1 MPASYTNNIIDFYKY
16 ISYHLLMNVL
26 ILFIHITF
34 ACLWVG
40 GMLFMVFVSSP
51 YIRRTPF
58 KDEAFQNIGKR
69 FSNIGTLIGL
79 PTLFITGLL
88 NMHFLSV
95 PYTSLLHPES
105 LYQKTLQI
113 KIHTFFLVVLI
124 SILHD
129 FYFSPKAKN
138 SKKYA
143 KITRILGILNLILS
157 LGIVFL
163 ASALR
168 YNM

>member
-1 MPASYTNNIIDFYKY
+1 
-16 ISYHLLMNVL
+16 MNVFV
-26 ILFIHITF
+26 LFIHITF

-51 YIRRTPF
+51 YIRKTPF

-79 PTLFITGLL
+79 PALFITGLL
-88 NMHFLSV
+88 NMHFLSI
-95 PYTSLLHPES
+95 PYSAIIHPVS
-105 LYQKTLQI
+105 IYQKTLQM
-113 KIHTFFLVVLI
+113 KIHTFFLVVI
-124 SILHD
+124 VSMLHD
-129 FYFSPKAKN
+129 FYFSPKARN
-138 SKKYA
+138 SVRYA
-143 KITRILGILNLILS
+143 KISRALGILNLVLS

>member
-1 MPASYTNNIIDFYKY
+1 MPASYTNNIIDFYNY

-51 YIRRTPF
+51 YIRRIPF

-79 PTLFITGLL
+79 PTLFITGL
-88 NMHFLSV
+88 
-95 PYTSLLHPES
+95 
-105 LYQKTLQI
+105 
-113 KIHTFFLVVLI
+113 
-124 SILHD
+124 
-129 FYFSPKAKN
+129 
-138 SKKYA
+138 
-143 KITRILGILNLILS
+143 
-157 LGIVFL
+157 
-163 ASALR
+163 
-168 YNM
+168 

>member
-1 MPASYTNNIIDFYKY
+1 
-16 ISYHLLMNVL
+16 MNVL

-40 GMLFMVFVSSP
+40 GMLFIVFVSSP
-51 YIRRTPF
+51 YIRKTPF

-69 FSNIGTLIGL
+69 FSLIGTQIGL
-79 PTLFITGLL
+79 PILLITGLL
-88 NMHFLSV
+88 NMHFLGI
-95 PYTSLLHPES
+95 PYEALIKPQS
-105 LYQKTLQI
+105 LYEKTLQI
-113 KIHTFFLVVLI
+113 KLHTFLLVVII
-124 SILHD
+124 SVIHD